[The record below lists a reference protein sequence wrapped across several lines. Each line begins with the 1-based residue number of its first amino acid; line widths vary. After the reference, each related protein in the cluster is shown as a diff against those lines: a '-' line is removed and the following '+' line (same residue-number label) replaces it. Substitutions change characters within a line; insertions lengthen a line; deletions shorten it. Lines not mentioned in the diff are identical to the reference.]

1 MENYLYRFNIKTYIP
16 EKKGEREEMK
26 MSLKKK
32 LGLGVASAALGLSLV
47 GGGTY
52 AYFSDKAETTGTFA
66 AGTLDLNANPTTI
79 INVDKIKP
87 GDTMLRSFKLANA
100 GSLDIA
106 TINLATNYTV
116 TDAKGDNAGEDFGQ
130 HIRVNFLINA
140 DKLDAPIY
148 STTLA
153 QLKTLSPDVI
163 KGNIFGGWLAERGG
177 KLAAGT
183 DDTLYVQYEFVE
195 SGADQNKFQGDS
207 LSLNWTFEG
216 KQGAG
221 VAR

>member
-1 MENYLYRFNIKTYIP
+1 
-16 EKKGEREEMK
+16 MK

-52 AYFSDKAETTGTFA
+52 AYFSDTADTSATFA
-66 AGTLDLNANPTTI
+66 AGTLDLNAAPTEI
-79 INVDKIKP
+79 INVGNIKP
-87 GDTMLRSFKLANA
+87 GDTMLRSFRLLND

-106 TINLATNYTV
+106 TINLDTDYTV
-116 TDAKGDNAGEDFGQ
+116 TDANGNNNDDLGK

-140 DKLDAPIY
+140 DKLDVPIF

-153 QLKTLSPDVI
+153 DLKTMSPDVI
-163 KGNIFGGWLAERGG
+163 EGNIFGAWFAERGG
-177 KLAAGT
+177 NLAAHT
-183 DDTLYVQYEFVE
+183 SDTLYVQYEFVDNN
-195 SGADQNKFQGDS
+195 ADQNQFQGDS
-207 LSLNWTFEG
+207 LRLEWTFEG

>member
-1 MENYLYRFNIKTYIP
+1 MN
-16 EKKGEREEMK
+16 
-26 MSLKKK
+26 LKKK
-32 LGLGVASAALGLSLV
+32 LGMGIASAALGISLV
-47 GGGTY
+47 GGGTF
-52 AYFSDKAETTGTFA
+52 AYFSDSAQTNGTFA

-79 INVDKIKP
+79 INVKDIKP
-87 GDTMLRSFKLANA
+87 GDTMLRSFELKND

-106 TINLATNYTV
+106 TINLVSDYTV
-116 TDAKGDNAGEDFGQ
+116 TDKNGLNNNGEDLGK

-153 QLKTLSPDVI
+153 DLKSLSPDVI

-177 KLAAGT
+177 KLAAQT
-183 DDTLYVQYEFVE
+183 KDTLYVQYEFVE
-195 SGADQNKFQGDS
+195 SGSDQNVFQGDS
-207 LSLNWTFEG
+207 LELKWTFEA

-221 VAR
+221 VAK